1 MMQWGRFMEGVV
13 GLDNLAAATG
23 TPTQD
28 RVWALLVAAIAIT
41 DREVPLGISRED
53 WLAVCAHVH
62 DQIRGALASG
72 EQS

>member
-1 MMQWGRFMEGVV
+1 MAWGRFMEGVV

-23 TPTQD
+23 TPTHD

-41 DREVPLGISRED
+41 DREVALGVSRED

-62 DQIRGALASG
+62 DEIRGALASG